1 MSNKNYYAVIMAGGI
16 GSRFWPVSKTA
27 RPKQFIDIL
36 GTGKTLIQQTYE
48 RLLHSCPK
56 ENIYIV
62 TNELYRGLINEQLP
76 EIANEQILGE
86 PSAKNTA
93 PCVAYASYKIA
104 QKNPDA
110 ITIIAP
116 SDHLIL
122 KETTF
127 TEIVEQAFAEA
138 SAQQSL
144 ITLGI
149 LPTRPDT
156 GYGYIQYQKE
166 SQEDHF
172 YKVKTFTEKP
182 NIELAKTFLA
192 SGDFVWNAGI
202 FIWSVKA
209 AIKAFEM
216 YLPDLAELFAE
227 GKNHYY
233 KSTEA
238 DFIKRIYS
246 QCTNISIDFGI
257 MEKAKNVFVKPADFG
272 WSDLGTWGSL
282 HAISEKDY
290 VGNAVVGSKHVFAYD
305 SANCMVSVPKDKIVV
320 LQGLDGYIVAEYDN
334 TLLICKLEEEQ
345 QIKQMS
351 GDVKTKIGEKFI

>member
-1 MSNKNYYAVIMAGGI
+1 MNKQNQYAVIMAGGI
-16 GSRFWPVSKTA
+16 GSRFWPVSKTS

-62 TNELYRGLINEQLP
+62 TNELYRPLINEQLP
-76 EIANEQILGE
+76 EIDNTQILGE
-86 PSAKNTA
+86 PSARNTA

-104 QKNPDA
+104 QQNPDA
-110 ITIIAP
+110 ITIVAP

-122 KETTF
+122 KEEAF
-127 TEIVEQAFAEA
+127 TRTVQQAFDEA
-138 SAQQSL
+138 AAQQSL

-149 LPTRPDT
+149 VPTRPDT
-156 GYGYIQYQKE
+156 GYGYIQYKKE
-166 SQEDHF
+166 ADADSF

-182 NIELAKTFLA
+182 NLELAKTFIA
-192 SGDFVWNAGI
+192 SGDFLWNAGI

-209 AIKAFEM
+209 VIKAIEM
-216 YLPDLAELFAE
+216 YLPDMAELFQE
-227 GKNHYY
+227 GKKHYF
-233 KSTEA
+233 KNTEA
-238 DFIKRIYS
+238 DFIKSVYS

-257 MEKAKNVFVKPADFG
+257 MEKAKNVYVKPADFG

-282 HAISEKDY
+282 HAISDKDY
-290 VGNAVVGSKHVFAYD
+290 VGNAVVGSKNVFAYD
-305 SANCMVSVPKDKIVV
+305 SANCMISVPQGKVVV
-320 LQGLDGYIVAEYDN
+320 LQGLDGYIVAESDN
-334 TLLICKLEEEQ
+334 TLLICKLSEEQ

-351 GDVKTKIGEKFI
+351 GDVKIKMGEKFI